1 MVLPLRPSPLRDL
14 RLEVAEALGI
24 LRVAGKATSGGT
36 GEMRD
41 TNRLL
46 FANASDLLGDW
57 VYIHTGTGLGQERV
71 ITAFDPSLDRITPG
85 PAFNTAPDSTSEYI
99 VTRYFSAA
107 QIDRAIDQALMRYSQ
122 LVHLPLEDH
131 TLGVNNIFNDPHDIS
146 NYSATGRPLNW
157 QFDTWATQHVPDDWS
172 LTNVNSDEEEATI
185 LLPGSRRVL
194 KLQND
199 GGTDATAL
207 INLVGVEN
215 RYVGRQV
222 RAYGWVRALIANF
235 ARVEFGNGVG
245 GANVSPYHSGNYSW
259 ERLDTGWQTVDAE
272 ALALRFV
279 YRNDTDGA
287 GGAIAST
294 NYYGPAQM
302 VADFDFQEYILSQGF
317 SWVEEVQLEMT
328 AEADY
333 GLYSRP
339 LPHDYWEIAPG
350 GQLFQPVR
358 ATSVRGQ
365 DTTLHPRLIFRTDKF
380 SPQTPARIRIRGRGL
395 PQLIASTAVTLGG
408 PASVGVAH
416 YEDISPI
423 LAPELIR
430 YAAAAALNERLPRTA
445 QKVSTGWLLSEE
457 RRWARTYT
465 TRAPSTGRR
474 VR

>member
-57 VYIHTGTGLGQERV
+57 VYIHSGTGLGQERV

-99 VTRYFSAA
+99 VTRYFSAS

-146 NYSATGRPLNW
+146 TYSATGRPLNW
-157 QFDTWATQHVPDDWS
+157 QFDRWAAQHVPDDWE
-172 LTNVNSDEEEATI
+172 LTNSNANEEETAI
-185 LLPGSRRVL
+185 LLPGSRRTL
-194 KLQND
+194 QLQNTAD
-199 GGTDATAL
+199 SAASAL
-207 INLVGVEN
+207 IETTSFQPW
-215 RYVGRQV
+215 YQGRQV
-222 RAYGWVRALIANF
+222 RLYGWAF
-235 ARVEFGNGVG
+235 AQSASRVNIEFRHQVGVG
-245 GANVSPYHSGNYSW
+245 ANLSSNHTGDGGW
-259 ERLDTGWQTVDAE
+259 ERMDTGWVSVSAGPTRLRCFYHITTGSQITV
-272 ALALRFV
+272 
-279 YRNDTDGA
+279 
-287 GGAIAST
+287 
-294 NYYGPAQM
+294 YYGPMQLI
-302 VADFDFQEYILSQGF
+302 ADFDFQEYILSQGF

-328 AEADY
+328 AERDY
-333 GLYSRP
+333 GMYNRP
-339 LPHDYWEIAPG
+339 LPDDYWDIAPG

-358 ATSVRGQ
+358 ATTVRGQ

-408 PASVGVAH
+408 LASIGVAH

-430 YAAAAALNERLPRTA
+430 YAAAASLNERLPRTA